1 MSKYRDSYIASR
13 DIDWFLKLNGIPIHV
28 ASFGGMLPEKVN
40 DKEYLTD
47 MQQRIANLDEM
58 VGMEIGINEDYVN
71 SLFANNENPQ
81 QSIERYLRSFAG
93 FAKKG
98 FFSYDKFNLN
108 DPQDARYI
116 LIAWP
121 DITNPKLE
129 ELDFRLN
136 IKCPPYYHS
145 RDWLDIRYICWLGS
159 KLDL

>member
-81 QSIERYLRSFAG
+81 QSKERYLRSFAS

-98 FFSYDKFNLN
+98 FFSYDKL
-108 DPQDARYI
+108 DLYEPLDTHYI

-121 DITNPKLE
+121 KISNPKLE
-129 ELDFRLN
+129 ELDFRLDIECPTCFQIFDLVN
-136 IKCPPYYHS
+136 I
-145 RDWLDIRYICWLGS
+145 RDICW
-159 KLDL
+159 